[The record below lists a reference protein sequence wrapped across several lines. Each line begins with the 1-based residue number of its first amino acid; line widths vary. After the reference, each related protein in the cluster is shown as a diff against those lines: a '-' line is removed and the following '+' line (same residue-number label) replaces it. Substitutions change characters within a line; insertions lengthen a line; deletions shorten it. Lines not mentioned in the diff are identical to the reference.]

1 MHPRKLP
8 GYQDPAVAEECF
20 KLNMDFY
27 KTLIP
32 HAKEAG
38 VKIALENMWYRD
50 AKRGYILAS
59 ACGTAADFCKYIDAL
74 DSEHIGAVLDLGH
87 CSLVG
92 EEAQDAIRILGHDR
106 VTGLHIHDNDYRS
119 DDHTIP
125 GLGKMDWNEI
135 TKALGEIDYT
145 GDFTYEA
152 DTFLETLAAPFRYSA
167 LKFMAEIGR
176 QLISDIDKAR
186 TL

>member
-1 MHPRKLP
+1 MRRKH
-8 GYQDPAVAEECF
+8 
-20 KLNMDFY
+20 K
-27 KTLIP
+27 K
-32 HAKEAG
+32 K
-38 VKIALENMWYRD
+38 W
-50 AKRGYILAS
+50 
-59 ACGTAADFCKYIDAL
+59 
-74 DSEHIGAVLDLGH
+74 
-87 CSLVG
+87 
-92 EEAQDAIRILGHDR
+92 RIFWGFRKVIYLY
-106 VTGLHIHDNDYRS
+106 YRS

-186 TL
+186 AL